1 MSHFP
6 RAGVFCYLFH
16 MPKYIAVVNQKG
28 GVGKTST
35 CVNLCGAF
43 ELQGNK
49 VLAVDA
55 DHQKSLTDW
64 MQLAD
69 PPKFPF
75 SVLEMCH
82 AQLHRKLPEIADAAG
97 YDYVLIDCPPGGQ
110 DRSQRDDIS
119 RSAIVLADIV
129 LVPLPP
135 GVLDFLAVGRLK
147 RLLAEACTFKPD
159 LKIAV
164 LINKRRT
171 TGKMS
176 KTARN
181 DAGQF
186 LADEG
191 INLIVLETEIFER
204 SVINEA
210 AADGVTVID
219 YTPKS
224 KSSREAVEK
233 ATAEYLAL
241 AKEIETCLN
250 PEAHLHAS
258 MPEPVSTN
266 KPNGAY

>member
-1 MSHFP
+1 
-6 RAGVFCYLFH
+6 

-43 ELQGNK
+43 ELQGCK

-55 DHQKSLTDW
+55 DPQKSLTDW

-69 PPKFPF
+69 PPRFPF

-97 YDYVLIDCPPGGQ
+97 YDWVFIDCPPGGQ

-119 RSAIVLADIV
+119 RSAIVLADLV
-129 LVPLPP
+129 LVPLMPA
-135 GVLDFLAVGRLK
+135 VLDFLAAGRLR
-147 RLLAEACTFKPD
+147 RLLQEACTFKPD
-159 LKIAV
+159 LQIAV
-164 LINKRRT
+164 VINKRKPSGR
-171 TGKMS
+171 MS
-176 KTARN
+176 KSARS
-181 DAGQF
+181 DAAQF
-186 LADEG
+186 LSEEG
-191 INLIVLETEIFER
+191 IRLNVLESEIYER
-204 SVINEA
+204 SVIAES
-210 AADGVTVID
+210 AADGLTVID
-219 YTPKS
+219 YTPKT

-241 AKEIETCLN
+241 SKEINACLN
-250 PEAHLHAS
+250 PEALLAAS
-258 MPEPVSTN
+258 PTVHGHTSS